1 LIVNNLQLTSKLTLK
16 MEGNI
21 RWPDNKHWFTKL
33 LISREPVL
41 QANKITDALAQEIII
56 SNELTYLTELEAD
69 KENVKSWSSYQK
81 YRKEL
86 ELAILSMQSRAQD

>member
-1 LIVNNLQLTSKLTLK
+1 MQLTSELTFK

-33 LISREPVL
+33 LISKEPVL
-41 QANKITDALAQEIII
+41 QANKNTDALAQEIII

-69 KENVKSWSSYQK
+69 KENVKSWSAYQK
-81 YRKEL
+81 YKKEL
-86 ELAILSMQSRAQD
+86 ELAILSMQIRVQD